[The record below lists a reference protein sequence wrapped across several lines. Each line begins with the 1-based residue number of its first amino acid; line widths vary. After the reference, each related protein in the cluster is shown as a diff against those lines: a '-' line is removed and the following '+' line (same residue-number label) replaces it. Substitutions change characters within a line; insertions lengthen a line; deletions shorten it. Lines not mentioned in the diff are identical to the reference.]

1 MMLCDESS
9 GCYPLS
15 STVPGSVKQ
24 PDEKIAANR
33 RAAHGKELSRAV
45 KGCSCRKT
53 EGSLGVRGPHSFEAA
68 LDHLLESVM
77 RLSPDNDRTRDR
89 ISRSGGADDE

>member
-45 KGCSCRKT
+45 KSLFLSKNGWLTWRR
-53 EGSLGVRGPHSFEAA
+53 GSAQL
-68 LDHLLESVM
+68 
-77 RLSPDNDRTRDR
+77 
-89 ISRSGGADDE
+89 